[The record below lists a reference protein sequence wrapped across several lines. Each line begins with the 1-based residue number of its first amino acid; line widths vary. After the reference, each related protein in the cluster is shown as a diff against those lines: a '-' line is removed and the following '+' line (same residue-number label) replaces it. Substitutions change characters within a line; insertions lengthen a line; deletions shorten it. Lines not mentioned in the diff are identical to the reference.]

1 MGVSAMSPI
10 VCRPKGAQLG
20 GGRGAASVE
29 GCDGARPQPPVD
41 VGLSDH
47 CGDAGRGGGGCHRGQ
62 HPVRCDCARR
72 LYPVPGECTQP
83 QELGDAFGVPLLGV
97 ERAGDVEVHGVRR
110 ECSHARGDVLGQGQ
124 ELFVLVRFVPSRAG
138 SGRAHVGRTGCRPVH
153 HARPV
158 SRTGSAGPL
167 VESSPPAPAAAVTGR
182 RRRTESGC
190 PLMVPP
196 TACCRSAGT
205 AASAGAGLRARDGL
219 LGNLLGGPFRR
230 RTATDGAH
238 RLVVE
243 PRLPQVS
250 AAFRAAIWKERGS
263 ATGSDHVPDLV
274 MPMPKTGAVGWAASP
289 MHGNPARSQ
298 RSSRA
303 SSSSQQVRACARSAS
318 REDGPCESGHATL
331 RAFGA
336 ALGVAPAW
344 G

>member
-1 MGVSAMSPI
+1 MSGV
-10 VCRPKGAQLG
+10 
-20 GGRGAASVE
+20 
-29 GCDGARPQPPVD
+29 PV
-41 VGLSDH
+41 
-47 CGDAGRGGGGCHRGQ
+47 AGRLHR
-62 HPVRCDCARR
+62 
-72 LYPVPGECTQP
+72 
-83 QELGDAFGVPLLGV
+83 
-97 ERAGDVEVHGVRR
+97 
-110 ECSHARGDVLGQGQ
+110 
-124 ELFVLVRFVPSRAG
+124 
-138 SGRAHVGRTGCRPVH
+138 
-153 HARPV
+153 ARPV
-158 SRTGSAGPL
+158 SRTVSAGPL
-167 VESSPPAPAAAVTGR
+167 VESSAAAPAAAATSRRRRR

-196 TACCRSAGT
+196 AACCRSAGT

-289 MHGNPARSQ
+289 MHGSPARSQ
-298 RSSRA
+298 QSSRA
-303 SSSSQQVRACARSAS
+303 SSSSEQVRACPRSAS

-336 ALGVAPAW
+336 ALGVAPVW

>member
-1 MGVSAMSPI
+1 MRGRSRAA
-10 VCRPKGAQLG
+10 GAPPCEGSSLLTAH
-20 GGRGAASVE
+20 GRRILRAAPGCSCASTWSV
-29 GCDGARPQPPVD
+29 
-41 VGLSDH
+41 
-47 CGDAGRGGGGCHRGQ
+47 
-62 HPVRCDCARR
+62 
-72 LYPVPGECTQP
+72 
-83 QELGDAFGVPLLGV
+83 V
-97 ERAGDVEVHGVRR
+97 ERESWSSPRSREWACNRAAGPCGR
-110 ECSHARGDVLGQGQ
+110 
-124 ELFVLVRFVPSRAG
+124 PSRAG
-138 SGRAHVGRTGCRPVH
+138 SGRAHVGRTSCGPAHR
-153 HARPV
+153 ARPV
-158 SRTGSAGPL
+158 SRTVSAGPL
-167 VESSPPAPAAAVTGR
+167 VESSAAAPAAAATSRRRRR

-196 TACCRSAGT
+196 AACCRSAGT

-289 MHGNPARSQ
+289 MHGSPARSQ
-298 RSSRA
+298 QSSRA
-303 SSSSQQVRACARSAS
+303 SSSSEQVRACPRSAS

-336 ALGVAPAW
+336 ALGVAPVW